1 MLINILHRA
10 YQFKDMLIIILAYNK
25 YIITYIQRLIQ
36 LNNFKKLLLSSFMV
50 AGAAIGSGVLALPLV
65 AAGPGV
71 VNTILFISCTF
82 ILAYVMASVSIDVYS
97 RYDNHDVNAATL
109 AIDFFGKKGYWI
121 TTILNVLSMG
131 SLAAAYVNVGGD
143 LLVKTVL
150 PLVGISIP
158 SQVGM
163 IIFFVV
169 FMPAF
174 VVGLGLISRL
184 NGIIFTIKFLCLGI
198 GILLG
203 ISLIKPEIFEFNPSN
218 VKYLGSAASTMFCIW
233 MMHMVLPLVLKINDW
248 NPVRAKKAVMIG
260 MVIPALAYLGWMLL
274 IFSLIPREKFAELS
288 TIGDV
293 IHFALSRPEVPNLI
307 SSLIGIFSAITVLTA
322 FLSIG
327 FSLIAF
333 VIDALKWQ
341 NTPKS
346 RLLSTIISFIIPV
359 FIALIFPKGFLIIYQ
374 QSNMFQ
380 IAAALIP
387 VVAAYAY
394 NKKHGLTLT
403 PQIIILL
410 LGGLII
416 LSQLLDNLSIFPIFH

>member
-203 ISLIKPEIFEFNPSN
+203 ISLIKPEIFEFAPSN

-248 NPVRAKKAVMIG
+248 NPAKAKKAVLVGMI
-260 MVIPALAYLGWMLL
+260 IPALAYVGWMML
-274 IFSLIPREKFAELS
+274 IFSLVSRQEFLHLE
-288 TIGDV
+288 TIGD
-293 IHFALSRPEVPNLI
+293 IMHYALNRPGVPTTI
-307 SSLIGIFSAITVLTA
+307 STLVGIFAAITVLTA

-327 FSLIAF
+327 FALVAF

-341 NTPKS
+341 ETAKT
-346 RLLSTIISFIIPV
+346 RFIATLISFVLPV
-359 FIALIFPKGFLIIYQ
+359 IVALLFPKAFVIIYQ

-387 VVAAYAY
+387 VAAAYVY
-394 NKKHGLTLT
+394 NKRHK
-403 PQIIILL
+403 
-410 LGGLII
+410 LGTKLPLIMLALGSLII
-416 LSQLLDNLSIFPIFH
+416 LSQILDDLSIFPTFH